1 MLPDIRIAFGHD
13 DAPSTLLLGS
23 HEELQHLPSTT
34 ANPVSDLLRGAS
46 VWINGKPTTKL
57 VSRFPAADYPLLAT
71 CSSTCRNR
79 IAVIPPLRHRLPMGC
94 NMLATF
100 REANAFQATMPAVG
114 LLRFATTQNGRFRAR
129 RSRVTPDRLRPA
141 SYRSVTELT
150 LRAVDVRIVGVQ
162 NRDDVRP
169 SIETRSGKATRRD
182 LRARR
187 WRS

>member
-1 MLPDIRIAFGHD
+1 MLPDFRSAFGHD
-13 DAPSTLLLGS
+13 AAPPALLLGS

-34 ANPVSDLLRGAS
+34 ANPRSDLLRGAL
-46 VWINGKPTTKL
+46 VWINGKPTTKF

-94 NMLATF
+94 SMLATF
-100 REANAFQATMPAVG
+100 READALQATMPAVG
-114 LLRFATTQNGRFRAR
+114 LLRLTTIQNGRFRAR
-129 RSRVTPDRLRPA
+129 LSQVTPDRLRPA
-141 SYRSVTELT
+141 SYRSVTEST
-150 LRAVDVRIVGVQ
+150 LRAVDLRIVGVQ
-162 NRDDVRP
+162 HRDHVRP
-169 SIETRSGKATRRD
+169 AIGTRCGKATRRQ